1 MGEQQGTRIFPK
13 KGILSCCTT
22 VLCVKFDFINK
33 LSFSAIKLSDYVHL
47 DIVDPETAHE
57 AGNDG
62 ETINVKSSDNLEFM
76 NNSVEIKLEPDHY
89 SKVDRVRF
97 SKVKHA
103 AGKDD
108 TKKTENSLTQE
119 SQLQDDIGEWYLSWL
134 FLRSL
139 TLELTL
145 VRSANCYDTVY
156 CTLPIISSI
165 WYPNTE
171 ISNNTSNTKRSV
183 WSDIQTP
190 RSNISNTKGVFQSIS
205 KHQDPLWLLKALICN
220 VSTREGLF
228 NPISNIIRSGYFSLP
243 YSEWWLIRI
252 RAAVGGG
259 YGILLT

>member
-1 MGEQQGTRIFPK
+1 MNRLNRLQRTWRAKLGKQQGTWIFPN
-13 KGILSCCTT
+13 KGTLSCCPT

-89 SKVDRVRF
+89 SKMDRVRF

-119 SQLQDDIGEWYLSWL
+119 SQLQDDIGE
-134 FLRSL
+134 
-139 TLELTL
+139 
-145 VRSANCYDTVY
+145 
-156 CTLPIISSI
+156 
-165 WYPNTE
+165 
-171 ISNNTSNTKRSV
+171 
-183 WSDIQTP
+183 
-190 RSNISNTKGVFQSIS
+190 
-205 KHQDPLWLLKALICN
+205 
-220 VSTREGLF
+220 
-228 NPISNIIRSGYFSLP
+228 
-243 YSEWWLIRI
+243 
-252 RAAVGGG
+252 
-259 YGILLT
+259 